1 MPNRFT
7 EAAQRAKAT
16 TNKQLATE
24 IAALSS
30 AMDRD
35 KVQALFPQ
43 KNEKEAFVALMA
55 EVEKET
61 SDAEK
66 IAFLQQNLVTM
77 GPVVLKA
84 LKFFI

>member
-7 EAAQRAKAT
+7 DAAHKAQVL

-30 AMDRD
+30 AMDRE
-35 KVQALFPQ
+35 KFQSLFP
-43 KNEKEAFVALMA
+43 KKEEKEAFVALMA

-66 IAFLQQNLVTM
+66 IAFLQQNLTTA
-77 GPVVLKA
+77 GTVVLKA
-84 LKFFI
+84 LKLLI